1 MLIISRATPNWGGC
15 KPIKPIKDERNHRV
29 PAMESSIPQRVLRF
43 SWSRTAT
50 ISILLV
56 NVLAIVGMS
65 PGVRAAETSALLV
78 DIDEDASR
86 IEIAVRLSMG
96 SFRGVLEK
104 YDARIQIAAGDKSI
118 NTAAL
123 DFDFADLK
131 TGNKRRDKDML
142 KWMDYEN
149 HPTGNFR
156 LEELAAQ
163 GEQLEARG
171 TVTIHGVSKPIAF
184 PVTIAVEGEHVTA
197 EGSAKLN
204 FLDFDLKP
212 IRKMLFITV
221 KPEITIDFHLEGRY

>member
-1 MLIISRATPNWGGC
+1 
-15 KPIKPIKDERNHRV
+15 
-29 PAMESSIPQRVLRF
+29 MESPSEQEVRRF
-43 SWSRTAT
+43 SLSWAAA
-50 ISILLV
+50 ISILFVNALV
-56 NVLAIVGMS
+56 IGGM
-65 PGVRAAETSALLV
+65 GLGARAAESSALLV
-78 DIDEDASR
+78 DIDPDASR

-96 SFRGVLEK
+96 SFKGVLKK
-104 YDARIQIAAGDKSI
+104 YDARIQIAAGDKS
-118 NTAAL
+118 TRAAEL

-149 HPTGNFR
+149 HPKGSFR

-184 PVTIAVEGEHVTA
+184 PVTIAVEGKHVTA

-221 KPEITIDFHLEGRY
+221 KPEMIIDFHLEGQY

>member
-1 MLIISRATPNWGGC
+1 METP
-15 KPIKPIKDERNHRV
+15 IARRV
-29 PAMESSIPQRVLRF
+29 WRF
-43 SWSRTAT
+43 SLSRTAA

-56 NVLAIVGMS
+56 NALVIGGM
-65 PGVRAAETSALLV
+65 GARAAESSAVLV
-78 DIDEDASR
+78 EVDADASR
-86 IEIAVRLSMG
+86 IGIAVRLSMG
-96 SFRGVLEK
+96 SFQGVLEK
-104 YDARIQIAAGDKSI
+104 YDTRIQIAPGDQSI
-118 NTAAL
+118 STAEL

-149 HPTGNFR
+149 HPKGSFR
-156 LEELAAQ
+156 LEELADQ

-171 TVTIHGVSKPIAF
+171 TLTIHGVSQSIAF
-184 PVTIAVEGEHVTA
+184 PVTLAFEGKRVAA

-221 KPEITIDFHLEGRY
+221 KPELSIDFHLEGRY

>member
-1 MLIISRATPNWGGC
+1 
-15 KPIKPIKDERNHRV
+15 
-29 PAMESSIPQRVLRF
+29 MESPSEQEVRRF
-43 SWSRTAT
+43 SLSWAAA
-50 ISILLV
+50 ISILFVNALV
-56 NVLAIVGMS
+56 IGGM
-65 PGVRAAETSALLV
+65 GLGARAAESSALLV
-78 DIDEDASR
+78 DIDPDVSR

-96 SFRGVLEK
+96 SFKGVLEK
-104 YDARIQIAAGDKSI
+104 YDARIQIAAGDKS
-118 NTAAL
+118 TRAAEL

-149 HPTGNFR
+149 HPKGSFR

-184 PVTIAVEGEHVTA
+184 PVTIAVEGKHVTA

-221 KPEITIDFHLEGRY
+221 KPEMIIDFHLEGQY

>member
-1 MLIISRATPNWGGC
+1 
-15 KPIKPIKDERNHRV
+15 
-29 PAMESSIPQRVLRF
+29 MESSIPQRVLRF
-43 SWSRTAT
+43 SGSRTAT

-104 YDARIQIAAGDKSI
+104 YDARIQITAGDKSI
-118 NTAAL
+118 NTAVL

-171 TVTIHGVSKPIAF
+171 TVTIHGVSRPIVF
-184 PVTIAVEGEHVTA
+184 PVTISIEGEHVSA
-197 EGSAKLN
+197 EGSAKLD

-221 KPEITIDFHLEGRY
+221 KQEVIIDFHLEGRY

>member
-1 MLIISRATPNWGGC
+1 
-15 KPIKPIKDERNHRV
+15 
-29 PAMESSIPQRVLRF
+29 MESPSEQEVRRF
-43 SWSRTAT
+43 SWSRAAA
-50 ISILLV
+50 ISILFVNALV
-56 NVLAIVGMS
+56 IGGM
-65 PGVRAAETSALLV
+65 GLGARAAESSALLV
-78 DIDEDASR
+78 DIDPDVSR

-96 SFRGVLEK
+96 SFEGVLEK
-104 YDARIQIAAGDKSI
+104 YDARIQIAAGDK
-118 NTAAL
+118 TTRAAEL
-123 DFDFADLK
+123 DFDIADLK

-149 HPTGNFR
+149 HPKGSFR

-184 PVTIAVEGEHVTA
+184 PVTIAFEGEHVTA
-197 EGSAKLN
+197 EGSAKLS

>member
-1 MLIISRATPNWGGC
+1 
-15 KPIKPIKDERNHRV
+15 
-29 PAMESSIPQRVLRF
+29 MEPPSEQEVRRF
-43 SWSRTAT
+43 SLLRAAA
-50 ISILLV
+50 ISILFVNALV
-56 NVLAIVGMS
+56 IGGMG
-65 PGVRAAETSALLV
+65 PGARAAEPSALLV
-78 DIDEDASR
+78 EIDPDVSR
-86 IEIAVRLSMG
+86 IGIAVRFSMG
-96 SFRGVLEK
+96 SFKGVLEK
-104 YDARIQIAAGDKSI
+104 FDARIQIATGDKS
-118 NTAAL
+118 TRAAEL

-149 HPTGNFR
+149 HPKGSFR
-156 LEELAAQ
+156 LEDLAAQ

-221 KPEITIDFHLEGRY
+221 KPEMIIDFHLEGRY

>member
-1 MLIISRATPNWGGC
+1 
-15 KPIKPIKDERNHRV
+15 
-29 PAMESSIPQRVLRF
+29 MEPSIMQKVWRFITQKVWRF
-43 SWSRTAT
+43 SLSRTAA
-50 ISILLV
+50 ISILLL
-56 NVLAIVGMS
+56 NVLVVVGMS
-65 PGVRAAETSALLV
+65 PGARAAETSVLLV
-78 DIDEDASR
+78 DIDADASR

-171 TVTIHGVSKPIAF
+171 TVTIRGVSKPIEF
-184 PVTIAVEGEHVTA
+184 PVTISFEGERVTA
-197 EGSAKLN
+197 EGSAKLD

-221 KPEITIDFHLEGRY
+221 KQEVIIDFHLEGRY

>member
-1 MLIISRATPNWGGC
+1 
-15 KPIKPIKDERNHRV
+15 
-29 PAMESSIPQRVLRF
+29 MEPPSEQEARRF
-43 SWSRTAT
+43 SLSWAAA
-50 ISILLV
+50 ISILFVNALV
-56 NVLAIVGMS
+56 IGGM
-65 PGVRAAETSALLV
+65 GLGARAAESSALLV
-78 DIDEDASR
+78 DIDPDVSR

-96 SFRGVLEK
+96 SFKGVLEK
-104 YDARIQIAAGDKSI
+104 YDARIQIAAGDQS
-118 NTAAL
+118 TRSAEL

-149 HPTGNFR
+149 HPKGSFR

-171 TVTIHGVSKPIAF
+171 TVTIHGVSKSIAF

-221 KPEITIDFHLEGRY
+221 KPEMIIDFHLEGRY

>member
-1 MLIISRATPNWGGC
+1 MEP
-15 KPIKPIKDERNHRV
+15 PIEQELK
-29 PAMESSIPQRVLRF
+29 RF
-43 SWSRTAT
+43 SLSRTAA

-56 NVLAIVGMS
+56 NALVIGGMG
-65 PGVRAAETSALLV
+65 PGARATESSALLV
-78 DIDEDASR
+78 DIDPDASR
-86 IEIAVRLSMG
+86 IGIAVRLSMG
-96 SFRGVLEK
+96 SFKGVLER
-104 YDARIQIAAGDKSI
+104 YETRIQIAAGDKSVSM
-118 NTAAL
+118 AEL
-123 DFDFADLK
+123 DFDFSDLK

-142 KWMDYEN
+142 KWLDHEN
-149 HPTGNFR
+149 HPKGSFL

-184 PVTIAVEGEHVTA
+184 PVTIAFEGEHVTA

-221 KPEITIDFHLEGRY
+221 KPEMIIDFHLEGRY

>member
-1 MLIISRATPNWGGC
+1 
-15 KPIKPIKDERNHRV
+15 
-29 PAMESSIPQRVLRF
+29 MEPPSEQEARRF
-43 SWSRTAT
+43 SLLRAAA
-50 ISILLV
+50 ISILFVNALV
-56 NVLAIVGMS
+56 IGGM
-65 PGVRAAETSALLV
+65 GLGARAAESSALLV
-78 DIDEDASR
+78 DIDPDVSR

-96 SFRGVLEK
+96 SFEGVLEK
-104 YDARIQIAAGDKSI
+104 FDARIQIAAGDQS
-118 NTAAL
+118 TRAAEL

-149 HPTGNFR
+149 HPKGSFR

-171 TVTIHGVSKPIAF
+171 TVTIHGVSKSIAF
-184 PVTIAVEGEHVTA
+184 PVTIAVEGEHVIA

-221 KPEITIDFHLEGRY
+221 KPEMIINFHLEGRY

>member
-1 MLIISRATPNWGGC
+1 MEPPSEQEVRRFNLSRA
-15 KPIKPIKDERNHRV
+15 
-29 PAMESSIPQRVLRF
+29 A
-43 SWSRTAT
+43 A
-50 ISILLV
+50 ISILFVNALV
-56 NVLAIVGMS
+56 IGGM
-65 PGVRAAETSALLV
+65 GLGARAAESSALLV
-78 DIDEDASR
+78 DIDPDVSR

-96 SFRGVLEK
+96 SFEGVLEK
-104 YDARIQIAAGDKSI
+104 FDARIEIAAGDQSI
-118 NTAAL
+118 RAAEL

-149 HPTGNFR
+149 HPKGSFR

-184 PVTIAVEGEHVTA
+184 PVTIAVEGEQVTA
-197 EGSAKLN
+197 EGSAQLN

-221 KPEITIDFHLEGRY
+221 KPEMIIDFHLEGRY